1 MSKTRILVGFIVLF
15 CMLFT
20 AFEISGSESLSIIS
34 RALIVPAITVL
45 YFIRYKPKL
54 CCFAMFLMLFSL
66 AELISVADLV
76 PVVSNHLP
84 YAVFYYTCNGLYAL
98 AYLVLVF
105 HIVKSLN
112 LKRVIKHFFVHL
124 LVLGFLNGYLLYVL
138 FNIISPYLVN
148 IGEHIVELL
157 YTVAILLVLSVSL
170 INFLY
175 KDTRK
180 SLLLFLGSLCIVFS
194 EVIQIAYL
202 YISKKD
208 LLDIFYTT
216 LLVLA
221 FFLFYRQ
228 ATLLD
233 EDESSVLSGKEVF
246 K

>member
-1 MSKTRILVGFIVLF
+1 MSKTKILIGFIVLF

-20 AFEISGSESLSIIS
+20 AFEISGSETLSIVS
-34 RALIVPAITVL
+34 RALIVPNITVL
-45 YFIRYKPKL
+45 YFIRYRPKL
-54 CCFAMFLMLFSL
+54 CCFAMFLVLFSL
-66 AELISVADLV
+66 AELISVTDLI
-76 PVVSNHLP
+76 PYVSKNLP
-84 YAVFYYTCNGLYAL
+84 YAVFYYTCNGLYVL
-98 AYLVLVF
+98 AYLCLVF
-105 HIVKSLN
+105 DIVKSLN
-112 LKRVIKHFFVHL
+112 LKRVVKNFFVHL

-138 FNIISPYLVN
+138 FNIINPYLVN
-148 IGEHIVELL
+148 IGERIIELL
-157 YTVAILLVLSVSL
+157 YTIAILLVLSASL

-208 LLDIFYTT
+208 LLDVFYTT

-228 ATLLD
+228 ATILG

-246 K
+246 